1 MMNAKEIARGGLL
14 AAAAVALL
22 YIGGAAPYFGP
33 AACIVAGVPS
43 AVPLLRRARLRM
55 ALLMYAAASILGLL
69 IVPRKSVAAAY
80 VLLTGLYPIVKF
92 GVECYLPRHVQ
103 TGVKL
108 VYFNLVLAVAGA
120 LVAFGLFPQIVL
132 PGFFRL
138 AMLWFV
144 ANVVFIIYDV
154 ALSRLIALLRRSLPP
169 D

>member
-1 MMNAKEIARGGLL
+1 M
-14 AAAAVALL
+14 
-22 YIGGAAPYFGP
+22 
-33 AACIVAGVPS
+33 
-43 AVPLLRRARLRM
+43 
-55 ALLMYAAASILGLL
+55 
-69 IVPRKSVAAAY
+69 
-80 VLLTGLYPIVKF
+80 
-92 GVECYLPRHVQ
+92 
-103 TGVKL
+103 
-108 VYFNLVLAVAGA
+108 LAVAGA